1 MLKHYIIEKELGK
14 GTYGVVYKAKKK
26 EDNKEYVI
34 KQISLQGLNKSQK
47 DEVKMESEVLKSI
60 ESKYVVKYYESF
72 EEENKLNIVM
82 EYCECGDLYEYI
94 EKQKKNKQ
102 PLNENIIWKF
112 FIKITLG
119 LADIHKLKILHRDL
133 KSLNIFLKQEN
144 DVRVGDLGVAKVL
157 NNTYFAKTFIGTPYY
172 LSPELCEDK
181 PYNDKSDVWALG
193 CILYELC
200 TYNHPFNAKSQG
212 GLILKILN
220 SSPEPISIRYSK
232 DLKNLVNEIFNKDFK
247 KRPSCLDILRMKNVI
262 EKAKS
267 LGIFNDIKHSFPDI
281 ETYNMNDKKNSKE
294 IKNKFI
300 GDNAKPIIMKNP
312 KNNNYFNNPKKRP
325 ESAMGPLDKGR
336 NKFNN
341 IKFNNIRPPPKKKN
355 DISNK
360 KQNDI
365 CSKKIKIVPNK
376 DKIINKSN
384 NGKNNKILK
393 KVIVIQ
399 KNEEVYKSKKSSDIN
414 KNNNNEKPNI
424 LLNNWLNTKDL
435 NNVYKDSAKNSI
447 ITNDKSGINN
457 PTINNKI
464 NCVNDNND
472 KVLQNGQIK
481 NDINQPKD
489 STNNKDEIKIENND
503 NNNFSI
509 KSIESDI
516 YMTSKREM
524 YQAKDVKKEEKEEK
538 NENIEKN
545 QNLEN
550 LEEKKITNKNMD
562 FNNFD
567 IEGSLPLLK
576 TKDFNELI
584 SDFDEQQKEETN
596 DFKIVDNDFK
606 IIDNNIGEDKVQII
620 KRNIDNNISA
630 SSDDEIN
637 SNKENFSEDDKSN
650 EENSNEDEYEKEKV
664 IEIDENNDN
673 VEETI
678 IITNSQMK
686 EKKNLMTELK
696 ELKQKIDKL
705 KENISKLIGDE
716 KFKYIINLCS
726 KGVKDNSQ
734 NEMVK
739 IEEFINN
746 NSVNDNKEKFY
757 DIIQL
762 FILEFQYNKKKLDL
776 KKFDLQFT
784 NKFEE
789 IQYL

>member
-14 GTYGVVYKAKKK
+14 GTYGTVFKAKKK

-34 KQISLQGLNKSQK
+34 KQISLLGLNKSQK

-220 SSPEPISIRYSK
+220 SNPDPISNRYSK
-232 DLKNLVNEIFNKDFK
+232 DLKNLVNEIFNKDFN

-267 LGIFNDIKHSFPDI
+267 LGLFNDIKHSFPEI
-281 ETYNMNDKKNSKE
+281 ETYNVNSKKNSKE
-294 IKNKFI
+294 IKNRI
-300 GDNAKPIIMKNP
+300 NGAHAKPIIMKNP
-312 KNNNYFNNPKKRP
+312 KNNNNNNNPKKRP
-325 ESAMGPLDKGR
+325 ESAMGILDKGGNR
-336 NKFNN
+336 FNN
-341 IKFNNIRPPPKKKN
+341 IKFNNFRPPPKKKN

-360 KQNDI
+360 RQNDI

-384 NGKNNKILK
+384 SNKNNKVIK
-393 KVIVIQ
+393 KVIVNL
-399 KNEEVYKSKKSSDIN
+399 KNEDAYKSKKSSDIN
-414 KNNNNEKPNI
+414 KNSNNNKPTI

-435 NNVYKDSAKNSI
+435 NNAYKDSVKNSI
-447 ITNDKSGINN
+447 FTNDKSGIDKSN
-457 PTINNKI
+457 INNKI
-464 NCVNDNND
+464 NNLNENNG
-472 KVLQNGQIK
+472 KEFPNGQIK
-481 NDINQPKD
+481 EDINNRKD
-489 STNNKDEIKIENND
+489 STNVKDEIKIENND
-503 NNNFSI
+503 NNNISI
-509 KSIESDI
+509 KSVESDI
-516 YMTSKREM
+516 YMTAKRDI
-524 YQAKDVKKEEKEEK
+524 YQAKDVKNDEKEEK
-538 NENIEKN
+538 NQNIEN
-545 QNLEN
+545 H
-550 LEEKKITNKNMD
+550 EEKKVANKNMD

-567 IEGSLPLLK
+567 IEGSLPLLQ

-584 SDFDEQQKEETN
+584 SDFDEQQKEETNETN

-620 KRNIDNNISA
+620 KRNIDNNVSV
-630 SSDDEIN
+630 SSEDEIN
-637 SNKENFSEDDKSN
+637 CNKENFSEDNKSN
-650 EENSNEDEYEKEKV
+650 EECSNEDEYEKEKV

-686 EKKNLMTELK
+686 EKKHLMEELK
-696 ELKQKIDKL
+696 EFKQKIDKL

-716 KFKYIINLCS
+716 KFKYIMKLCS
-726 KGVKDNSQ
+726 TGVNDDSQ
-734 NEMVK
+734 NKMVK

-746 NSVNDNKEKFY
+746 NCVNENKEKLC
-757 DIIQL
+757 DIMQL
-762 FILEFQYNKKKLDL
+762 FILECQYNKKKSDL
-776 KKFDLQFT
+776 KKLELHFT
-784 NKFEE
+784 NNFNE